1 MNEGTRPT
9 KSTIEGFAIGEG
21 VVCLKLSGTLSHV
34 RVAPIIAWI
43 EKTIHEE
50 KYRALVIDC
59 TSLDALEPGV
69 AGRLIAHCRSNRLLF
84 EHTVIVTRSAGL
96 IAIARAAAVVLDEMS
111 ARVDTAP
118 SLGEALA
125 KISAVLASRVGP
137 RFKRERQASGELL
150 KPGSVVAAL
159 AESKRSAG

>member
-34 RVAPIIAWI
+34 HVAPIIAWI
-43 EKTIHEE
+43 EKTIHED

-59 TSLDALEPGV
+59 TPLDALEPGV

-96 IAIARAAAVVLDEMS
+96 IAIARAAAVVLQG
-111 ARVDTAP
+111 AQVDCAP
-118 SLGEALA
+118 SRGEALA
-125 KISAVLASRVGP
+125 KISALSAARVAP
-137 RFKRERQASGELL
+137 RNKRERQASGELL
-150 KPGSVVAAL
+150 KPGSVGTAL
-159 AESKRSAG
+159 EQSKRSAG